1 MNKLHYIQPKLK
13 KFNNID
19 DLLKN
24 NIDSYS
30 YYFNN
35 EKINLNDLLEYNYLC
50 VVGEPGIG
58 KSTLLRELE
67 ARVENNSYFIMASA
81 LNADHIPKEC
91 SCIIIDALDEVPVNH
106 FFIKLQEINR
116 IKEVYP
122 QAKIIFSCRKHYI
135 ATFANQFSTIKDLS
149 YIELCRLNSKDVE
162 DAIYLCSAAIKE
174 SINKSPKLKELITIP
189 RYLTFLLD
197 FESETGD
204 CTNVGDLFEYMINS
218 SIKKAI
224 EKNNIPFYENTSI
237 LIKRSLEK
245 VALIMEMCGRDSI
258 SKDELYTILDGLK
271 GNITQMVLA
280 NFDLLFF
287 QNRIMKETNGLLQF
301 ENTELQEYLAAKE
314 LNRQA
319 NIESFLYEVAVNK
332 DLKHVYPNWF
342 DVIPHLSYS
351 STGAKTLISIIKLI
365 IGYETFLEN
374 DSFETLLRY
383 IDPSVLTLKDKEELF
398 SLLLNHYLMVPSYIR
413 WQSYIYH
420 LFNQCFTPE
429 CSKKLIRSYYSF
441 SSIQLQNIQTILE
454 AIGEDNELDNE
465 VREHWKKGADFFM
478 SKEEGDDYKL
488 IALGLY
494 GAIKDTV
501 SLSYLSKKFKR
512 FSEGLKEKYCDV
524 TSKILLYDRVV
535 IDCWLEACFIG
546 DPHAIQAILSI
557 KDLNALFYAYD
568 SITKENKL
576 DIFFN
581 PHGSYFVFF
590 DWLLPAQYKI
600 VQTEAEEK
608 KLLFMKVIAAYVN
621 NQSYHSD
628 KRVQEMI
635 KNILLDK
642 VTGEE
647 FVKLLK
653 HSYVLQSL
661 LSGFDS
667 ELIDGALIEGVDGLL
682 RQCGFE
688 EWMIESILRI
698 LTYRIYADENKKDC
712 IEDYINR
719 YSETFKEWE
728 KQPEKFRIDTET
740 TGLNKAY
747 DTLSSKESTA
757 YEKYLSAELLANHT
771 DFLKRHDIN
780 PFVNIVSGYLE
791 KIELDSENITKTSS
805 NTFSVTPKIFKFP
818 VFSLALFQLGEVT
831 ILKRHKM
838 VLAKTLPIASWT
850 QNNYSND
857 IRNAYKE
864 IIGELSDEEKNEL
877 IEWWRLRKD
886 DFINM
891 SHNDILICITDYRI
905 DALSYKLEEY
915 IHTYIKNPVLD
926 NFSAAKDSL
935 TLIAH
940 GYCNWDLKQFEK
952 LFDSLKDEDENYYGV
967 NELKLDCNAIMI
979 EKFQSKEAIK
989 WRIEYLKTNIFKS
1002 VKNNSGHF
1010 RPVSEREIEVTSSNP
1025 YMFRC
1030 FMGISNNFYLNT
1042 QLNNLF
1048 EFGLSLSK
1056 TMETREYSN
1065 YLLRQICLFFI
1076 NTGTIA
1082 NLQLL
1087 RKKIYEICGEQ
1098 VPFYVSSLMN
1108 EAELKFMNQRI
1119 VPVTKALHQ
1128 YNKSLEQSYL
1138 EIRNDGDLCRYFDN
1152 IFYEVQREIQDVGI
1166 YSLFETKNINED
1178 FIQRELKNTIINV
1191 GLKMGLELR
1200 LDREVTLQDN
1210 KRTDILLWHGMCS
1223 PILIEIKLLNNSEIQ
1238 LDSKRKQ
1245 YKKKF
1250 CQYIEA
1256 TRPCMSVYWVF
1267 NVNKP
1272 NSNIDK
1278 YKKLE
1283 TEYSTLPQTR
1293 VVFTDCKCSS
1303 KNEADRTKKQNPKR
1317 IKENKASNHKLNK
1330 LKTKT

>member
-1 MNKLHYIQPKLK
+1 MNKLHYIQPNLK

-24 NIDSYS
+24 NVDSYS

-67 ARVENNSYFIMASA
+67 ARVENNSYFITASA
-81 LNADHIPKEC
+81 LNADHIPKEF

-116 IKEVYP
+116 IKEMYP

-135 ATFANQFSTIKDLS
+135 ATFANQFSTNKDLS

-218 SIKKAI
+218 AIKNAVENKD
-224 EKNNIPFYENTSI
+224 KENTSI

-258 SKDELYTILDGLK
+258 LKDELYTILDGLK
-271 GNITQMVLA
+271 GNMAQMLLA
-280 NFDLLFF
+280 NFDLIFF
-287 QNRIMKETNGLLQF
+287 QSRIMKETNGLLQF

-314 LNRQA
+314 LSRQG
-319 NIESFLYEVAVNK
+319 NIESFIYDVAVNK
-332 DLKHVYPNWF
+332 ELKHMYPNWF
-342 DVIPHLSYS
+342 DVLPHISYS
-351 STGAKTLISIIKLI
+351 PEGVKTLISIIKLI

-374 DSFETLLRY
+374 SSFESLLRY
-383 IDPSVLTLKDKEELF
+383 IDPTLFTLQDKEELF
-398 SLLLNHYLMVPSYIR
+398 SLLLEHYLSVPSYIG
-413 WQSYIYH
+413 WNSNIYH
-420 LFNQCFTPE
+420 LINQCFTLS
-429 CSKKLIRSYYSF
+429 CSKKLTLPYQSLTY
-441 SSIQLQNIQTILE
+441 IQLQNILTILE
-454 AIGEDNELDNE
+454 AITEDKELDYE
-465 VREHWKKGADFFM
+465 VREHWKNAADFFM
-478 SKEEGDDYKL
+478 SKADDEHKL
-488 IALGLY
+488 IALGIY
-494 GAIKDTV
+494 GIIKEKNSLTAI
-501 SLSYLSKKFKR
+501 SKKFKN
-512 FSEGLKEKYCDV
+512 FSECLKEKYCDV
-524 TSKILLYDRVV
+524 TSRNLLFDKDI
-535 IDCWLEACFIG
+535 IDCWLEACFFG
-546 DPHAIQAILSI
+546 NPHAIQAILNI
-557 KDLNALFYAYD
+557 KDLNFLTYAYD
-568 SITKENKL
+568 NIIKANKL
-576 DIFFN
+576 DSFFN
-581 PHGSYFVFF
+581 PRGSYIVFF
-590 DWLLPAQYKI
+590 DLLLPAQYELL
-600 VQTEAEEK
+600 QEGSENL
-608 KLLFMKVIAAYVN
+608 KLIYLKVIAGYIN
-621 NQSYHSD
+621 HQSYHSD
-628 KRVQEMI
+628 KCLQELI
-635 KNILLDK
+635 RKILLDK
-642 VTGEE
+642 VIGEK
-647 FVKLLK
+647 FVKLINPR
-653 HSYVLQSL
+653 YILQSL
-661 LSGFDS
+661 LRGFDS
-667 ELIDGALIEGVDGLL
+667 ELIDSALIHCVDELL
-682 RQCGFE
+682 QQCGFE
-688 EWMIESILRI
+688 DWMIEDILRN
-698 LTYRIYADENKKDC
+698 LTYRIYTDKNKKES
-712 IEDYINR
+712 INDYINR
-719 YSETFKEWE
+719 YSETFKKWE
-728 KQPEKFRIDTET
+728 QNATILRQDRET
-740 TGLNKAY
+740 TRLNKAY
-747 DTLSSKESTA
+747 ETLSNKEATA
-757 YEKYLSAELLANHT
+757 HEKYISSELLATHI
-771 DFLKRHDIN
+771 DFLLTLPEIK
-780 PFVNIVSGYLE
+780 PFIDTISAYLE
-791 KIELDSENITKTSS
+791 GINLDTEGIKKTKS
-805 NTFSVTPKIFKFP
+805 NSFSVTMQITKLPIF
-818 VFSLALFQLGEVT
+818 VLALYNLGQEN

-838 VLAKTLPIASWT
+838 ILAKTLPIASLF
-850 QNNYSND
+850 QNSNSCD
-857 IRNAYKE
+857 VKNVYKE
-864 IIGELSDEEKNEL
+864 IIGDLSDEQKKEL
-877 IEWWRLRKD
+877 NKWWKARND
-886 DFINM
+886 DFINI
-891 SHNDILICITDYRI
+891 SHKDILICITDYRI

-915 IHTYIKNPVLD
+915 IHTYIRNPVLD

-1087 RKKIYEICGEQ
+1087 RKKIYKICGEQ

-1166 YSLFETKNINED
+1166 YSLFETKDINED

-1272 NSNIDK
+1272 NSIIAK

-1303 KNEADRTKKQNPKR
+1303 KNEADRTKKQDPKI